1 MKYERI
7 KEISKEYSRQGYIN
21 ILDGLSDEELL
32 EAFKSLSDAML
43 KDHPLSNEEMTEIL
57 MLQEDVNFVIV
68 QRWVEEHDG
77 R

>member
-43 KDHPLSNEEMTEIL
+43 KDHPLSNEEMKEIL

-68 QRWVEEHDG
+68 QRWVEEHDK
-77 R
+77 